1 MIRIQRLGWGHRL
14 FAFAVAGAFSLMSF
28 GCGGGAAPA
37 ATDVAKDAVK
47 ETATTLVKD
56 AAKDAATSADKGSAK
71 DAEKPKA
78 TYNEVGETDITKD
91 DKPKT
96 VPQNPK

>member
-14 FAFAVAGAFSLMSF
+14 IAFAVAGAFSLVAS

-37 ATDVAKDAVK
+37 ATDVAKDAAK

-56 AAKDAATSADKGSAK
+56 AAKDTAKDAATSADK

-96 VPQNPK
+96 APQNPK